1 MKKARI
7 IKIIKSRSEQPIQ
20 AIPQH
25 KENSIA
31 KSEERGHAKAVEGWI
46 SEHQKQRLLAEQI
59 ALKLLYDPMHAD
71 KVKDEFS
78 NC

>member
-7 IKIIKSRSEQPIQ
+7 IKIIKSRNEQPVQ
-20 AIPQH
+20 AVPQP
-25 KENSIA
+25 KESSVA
-31 KSEERGHAKAVEGWI
+31 KSEERGHVKAVENWI
-46 SEHQKQRLLAEQI
+46 SENQERRLLAEQI

-71 KVKDEFS
+71 KFKDEFS

>member
-7 IKIIKSRSEQPIQ
+7 IKIIKSRSEQPVQ
-20 AIPQH
+20 AVSQH

-46 SEHQKQRLLAEQI
+46 SEHQERRLVAEQI

-71 KVKDEFS
+71 KLKDEFS